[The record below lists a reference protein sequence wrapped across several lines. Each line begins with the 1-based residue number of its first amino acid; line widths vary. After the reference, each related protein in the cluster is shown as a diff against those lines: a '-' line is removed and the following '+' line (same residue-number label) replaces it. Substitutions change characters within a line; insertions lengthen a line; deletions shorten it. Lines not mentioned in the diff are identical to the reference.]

1 MEKIRRLRFWK
12 KLTAIALVVA
22 MVAALCGCV
31 RYRAV
36 GTVHEDG
43 TMSFYVLYATMTGTE
58 DAELSDEERAAL
70 EKEGWSIQPYKGEP
84 SDEEEYSGYVIS
96 KNNIPLE
103 QLHNEVASLE
113 FGSQSLEGLTCTKQ
127 GEIYTIEWDVD
138 GIQQGLDDYGLDGDS
153 LFSTGGF
160 TEFVVKLPNEAK
172 KDNATS
178 RKGLELTWDINSID
192 EPIHLE
198 FELETIPAATTKEK
212 TSKKAKTDT
221 NTKDGVPM
229 WLAIVLISAVAV
241 LAIASVVV
249 VIVVMKKKKAS
260 AATSNSDVQTPTVP
274 QYAPQQPMQSP
285 YAPQQPMQSPYAP
298 QQPMQ
303 SPYAPQQPM
312 QSPYAPQQPM
322 QSNSTPPQDLSSTFG
337 LPMVGQAPS
346 AGFDDN
352 QHSRNM

>member
-1 MEKIRRLRFWK
+1 MEKMRHLRFWK
-12 KLTAIALVVA
+12 KLAAIALVVA
-22 MVAALCGCV
+22 IAAALCGCV

-36 GTVHEDG
+36 GTVHDDG
-43 TMSFYVLYATMTGTE
+43 TISFYVLYATMTGTE
-58 DAELSDEERAAL
+58 DAELSDEERAEL
-70 EKEGWSIQPYKGEP
+70 EKEGWTIQPYKGEP

-103 QLHNEVASLE
+103 KLHDEVASLK
-113 FGSQSLEGLTCTKQ
+113 FGSQSLEGLTCTKK

-138 GIQQGLDDYGLDGDS
+138 GIQQGLDDYGLDDNS

-178 RKGLELTWDINSID
+178 RQGLELTWDINSID

-198 FELETIPAATTKEK
+198 FELKEVPVAAAKEK
-212 TSKKAKTDT
+212 TSKK
-221 NTKDGVPM
+221 TKDDSASSDGVPM
-229 WLAIVLISAVAV
+229 WLAIVLISVVAV

-249 VIVVMKKKKAS
+249 VIVVMKKKKSS
-260 AATSNSDVQTPTVP
+260 ADVSNSDMQTPTGS

-285 YAPQQPMQSPYAP
+285 YAPQQPMQN
-298 QQPMQ
+298 
-303 SPYAPQQPM
+303 
-312 QSPYAPQQPM
+312 
-322 QSNSTPPQDLSSTFG
+322 NSTPPQDLSSTFG

-352 QHSRNM
+352 QHSQNM